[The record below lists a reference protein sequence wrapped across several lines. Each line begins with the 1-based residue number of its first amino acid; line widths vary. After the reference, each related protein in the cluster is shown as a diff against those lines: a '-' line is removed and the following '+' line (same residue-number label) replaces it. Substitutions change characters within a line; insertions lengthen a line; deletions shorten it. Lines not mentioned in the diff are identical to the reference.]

1 MLPSVG
7 CSVRNGRASMMQIS
21 PRADRANGIDIA
33 VSGDSQTIVYAA
45 KPRKTQN
52 QRLARCEILLP
63 NRSQRQQV

>member
-1 MLPSVG
+1 
-7 CSVRNGRASMMQIS
+7 MQIS

-45 KPRKTQN
+45 KPQKTQN